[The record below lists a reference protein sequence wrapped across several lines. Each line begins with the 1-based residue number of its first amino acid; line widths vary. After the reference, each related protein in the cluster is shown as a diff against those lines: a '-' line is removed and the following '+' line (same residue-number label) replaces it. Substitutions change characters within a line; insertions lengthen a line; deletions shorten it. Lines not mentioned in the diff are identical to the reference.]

1 VQGKT
6 EDPTADQ
13 HLLIQTALENAMGSM
28 TRATSTWTKEW
39 LFVQDIENIVEELRY
54 RCGDAKRYQR
64 WLLDIRNLGVANER
78 ALVRL
83 ARVFFPIRVQDGCK
97 LECDRFSIVDE
108 NLFDL

>member
-1 VQGKT
+1 
-6 EDPTADQ
+6 
-13 HLLIQTALENAMGSM
+13 MGSM

-97 LECDRFSIVDE
+97 LECDRLSIVDE